1 MNGELTDEAIEEG
14 RIAIM
19 NLERELNERANDAIS
34 TGSNKHHS
42 TTDERRILDQMPR
55 EARLNNRLESLGLT
69 VEELDDR
76 GLLDG
81 GGSVPSYVT
90 SLKNKSRRT
99 LELQSRSHRLQGRDK
114 ETFTKLLN
122 SFLHMVRTLV
132 RKGLNLDVYCRRHD
146 PNRRGLMRKKAF
158 FTMLKLIGLPF
169 TGRELQEI
177 ALHYM

>member
-69 VEELDDR
+69 VEV
-76 GLLDG
+76 
-81 GGSVPSYVT
+81 SYSFICYCPS
-90 SLKNKSRRT
+90 
-99 LELQSRSHRLQGRDK
+99 
-114 ETFTKLLN
+114 
-122 SFLHMVRTLV
+122 M
-132 RKGLNLDVYCRRHD
+132 CR
-146 PNRRGLMRKKAF
+146 
-158 FTMLKLIGLPF
+158 
-169 TGRELQEI
+169 
-177 ALHYM
+177 